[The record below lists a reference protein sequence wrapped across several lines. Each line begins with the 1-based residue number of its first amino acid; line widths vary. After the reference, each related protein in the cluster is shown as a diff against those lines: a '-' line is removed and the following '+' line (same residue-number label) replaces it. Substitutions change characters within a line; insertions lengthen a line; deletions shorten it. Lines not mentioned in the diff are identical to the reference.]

1 MLHIIQYRNSC
12 SVLTI
17 ADNGNVIEFVTLVKF
32 WFNLVQMYNYSILSW
47 GQNSAKFSE
56 IKCIIRRVSQWED
69 NAKVKWNGPKGQRV
83 AYTTLHSRSS
93 NDSKYSMHS
102 NDETFWTFIFVR
114 TSNDNPDVFD
124 RKYICVINIQ
134 ELSRYMIPQTC
145 HLSQVTLLNIIFKTY
160 MNM

>member
-1 MLHIIQYRNSC
+1 MATENI
-12 SVLTI
+12 T
-17 ADNGNVIEFVTLVKF
+17 
-32 WFNLVQMYNYSILSW
+32 
-47 GQNSAKFSE
+47 
-56 IKCIIRRVSQWED
+56 
-69 NAKVKWNGPKGQRV
+69 KGQRV
-83 AYTTLHSRSS
+83 IYTTLHSLSS

-102 NDETFWTFIFVR
+102 NDETFWKFIFVR

-134 ELSRYMIPQTC
+134 ELSRYMIPQTY